1 MNRPRA
7 FFLTPEEPKSGSGGG
22 GLRSASLL
30 AYLQKKYDVQTVTFS
45 LRPHSR
51 SPQARVWRN
60 TLRLARGCPPLFDRF
75 SGYENQIRAAVRG
88 RYAVGVV
95 EHFWCASYAPLLRGC
110 CGRLVLDLHNIESE
124 LARTHARAAR
134 WPASWASQ
142 RFAEAY
148 QRLEREWL
156 PQFDVILT
164 ASEEDRRRISHP
176 DVRVFPNALPEIAR
190 PQRRSKRTRSCSAE
204 TWNTIPMS
212 RRFAGSAREIWP
224 RVREK
229 APGIEWRLLGSNPE
243 AVARVH
249 QRRSAYPRDRTG
261 GGRDRDTWRK
271 PKCVIAPLLSG
282 SGTRFKI
289 LEAWAAGRAV
299 VSTTLGAEGLARVD
313 GEHLLLADDP
323 DDFADAVLR
332 LWNDPPLRARLG
344 EAGRAHYEDRFTWP
358 AAWRKL
364 DEAGGSCESRGRACP
379 ARASFRRTRTP

>member
-7 FFLTPEEPKSGSGGG
+7 LFLTPEEPKAGSGGG

-30 AYLQKKYDVQTVTFS
+30 TYLQSKYDVQTVRFS
-45 LRPHSR
+45 LRAHSR
-51 SPQARVWRN
+51 SPEARIWRN
-60 TLRLARGCPPLFDRF
+60 VVRLAKGRPPLFDRF
-75 SGYENQIRAAVRG
+75 SGYENQIAAALHG
-88 RYAVGVV
+88 RYTVGVV
-95 EHFWCASYAPLLRGC
+95 EHFWCASYAPLLRRC

-124 LARTHARAAR
+124 LARTHAQAAR

-142 RFAEAY
+142 RFGEAY

-164 ASEEDRRRISHP
+164 ASEDDRRRISHL
-176 DVRVFPNALPEIAR
+176 DVRVFPNALPEIPR
-190 PQRRSKRTRSCSAE
+190 PSTPEANAIMFSGNLEYHPNVEAVRWFRKR
-204 TWNTIPMS
+204 
-212 RRFAGSAREIWP
+212 IWP

-229 APGIEWRLLGSNPE
+229 APDVEWRLLGSNPE
-243 AVARVH
+243 AVA
-249 QRRSAYPRDRTG
+249 AFTG
-261 GGRDRDTWRK
+261 GDPRIRVVGPVDDAVAHLAEAK
-271 PKCVIAPLLSG
+271 VCLAPLRSG

-299 VSTTLGAEGLARVD
+299 VSTTLGAEGLGAKH

-332 LWNDPPLRARLG
+332 LWNDPSLRARLG
-344 EAGRAHYEDRFTWP
+344 EAGRSHYEDRFTWP

-364 DEAGGSCESRGRACP
+364 DEAGGI
-379 ARASFRRTRTP
+379 